1 MPTQDI
7 IPQDDPAL
15 FDHSGFVSLRDRVLE
30 TFDRREPDSAIDTS
44 LDVLLGHLRSQF
56 DREEQAMQAAQ
67 FKPAA
72 AHKADHDRAYA
83 DFAERIARW
92 KQQREREAI
101 LDFIEVG
108 LADWFIK
115 HVNTRDYITARFLSE
130 GHY

>member
-7 IPQDDPAL
+7 AGQNVPTL
-15 FDHSGFVSLRDRVLE
+15 FDHSHFVSLRDKALK
-30 TFDRREPDSAIDTS
+30 TFDQHQPDSAIDTS
-44 LDVLLGHLRSQF
+44 LDELLRHLRSQF
-56 DREEQAMQAAQ
+56 DREEQAMQAHQ

-101 LDFIEVG
+101 LDFIEAG
-108 LADWFIK
+108 LADWFVK

>member
-1 MPTQDI
+1 MQIQDI
-7 IPQDDPAL
+7 ATPDL
-15 FDHSGFVSLRDRVLE
+15 FDHNRFISLRDRALE
-30 TFDRREPDSAIDTS
+30 TFDRHEPDGAIDAS
-44 LDVLLGHLRSQF
+44 LDELLNHMRSQF

-72 AHKADHDRAYA
+72 AHKADHDRACA
-83 DFAERIARW
+83 DLAERIAHW

-108 LADWFIK
+108 LADWFVK

>member
-1 MPTQDI
+1 MPIQDI
-7 IPQDDPAL
+7 ADQNESTL
-15 FDHSGFVSLRDRVLE
+15 FDHSRFVSLRDKVLE
-30 TFDRREPDSAIDTS
+30 TFDQHQPDGAIDTS
-44 LDVLLGHLRSQF
+44 LDELLRHLRSQF
-56 DREEQAMQAAQ
+56 DREEQAMQARQ

-83 DFAERIARW
+83 DFAERIERW

-101 LDFIEVG
+101 LDFIEAG
-108 LADWFIK
+108 LADWFVK

>member
-1 MPTQDI
+1 MPAQDI
-7 IPQDDPAL
+7 APTL
-15 FDHSGFVSLRDRVLE
+15 FDHNPFISLRDRVLE
-30 TFDRREPDSAIDTS
+30 TFDQREPDDAVDAS
-44 LDVLLGHLRSQF
+44 LDALLSHMRNQF
-56 DREEQAMQAAQ
+56 DREEQAMQDHQ

-72 AHKADHDRAYA
+72 AHKADHDRACA

-92 KQQREREAI
+92 KQQREREAM

-108 LADWFIK
+108 LADWFVK